1 MSGLTAGV
9 FNHALPPLAIDATI
23 RNALSAGAWVAFSLS
38 GGKDSGAA
46 GYAVTRFLDQIG
58 HPRDRRLAIHA
69 DLGRAEWDT
78 TPAIVEAVAAHIGV
92 PLTIVRRAA
101 GDLVARW
108 EQRFENGKARY
119 ETLETYHLIGPW
131 SSSHMRFCTAEQKA
145 QTIGPALARRF
156 RGETIISVIGIRREE
171 SANRRN
177 APVAQI
183 DTRFA
188 KPGNRHGTRMLTWHP
203 LAEWSADDVFAC
215 HEAGAVPLH
224 EAYSVH
230 GATRLGCRYCVLAS
244 LHNLA
249 VSATVPAN
257 LDNYLHLVGMEASST
272 FSFQP
277 GRWLA
282 DVAPHLLPPDLAA
295 AIAGARQ
302 DATERRTIEA
312 AMPPDLRFVK
322 GWPPRLPTEDE
333 AARIATA
340 RTPIL
345 RRHGL
350 RNLYP
355 HAAAVRARFAELIA
369 LKDARGP

>member
-1 MSGLTAGV
+1 M
-9 FNHALPPLAIDATI
+9 FDHALPSLALDATI
-23 RNALSAGAWVAFSLS
+23 LDALSTGAWVAFSLS

-58 HPRDRRLAIHA
+58 HPRERRIAIHA

-78 TPAIVEAVAAHIGV
+78 TSAMVEAVAAYIGV
-92 PLTIVRRAA
+92 PLTVVRRAS

-108 EQRFENGKARY
+108 EQRFESGKARY
-119 ETLETYHLIGPW
+119 EALETYNLIGPW
-131 SSSHMRFCTAEQKA
+131 SSSRMRFCTAEQKA
-145 QTIGPALARRF
+145 QTIGPMLARRF

-177 APVAQI
+177 AHVAQI
-183 DTRFA
+183 DIRFA
-188 KPGNRHGTRMLTWHP
+188 KPGNRYGTRMLTWHP
-203 LAEWSADDVFAC
+203 LVDWSTDDVFAC
-215 HEAGAVPLH
+215 HKIGGVPLH

-249 VSATVPAN
+249 VSATVPTN
-257 LDNYLHLVGMEASST
+257 FDNYLHLVGMEASST

-295 AIAGARQ
+295 AIAQAKQ
-302 DATERRTIEA
+302 DAAERRKIEA
-312 AMPPDLRFVK
+312 AMPPELRFVK
-322 GWPPRLPTEDE
+322 GWPPRMPTNDE
-333 AARIATA
+333 AGRIATA
-340 RTPIL
+340 RTSIL

-355 HAAAVRARFAELIA
+355 DAAAVRTRFADLIA
-369 LKDARGP
+369 LKDGRSSLRPGHG